1 MATYFTTPD
10 GGDGDILLDATR
22 RATGDEFLDAA

>member
-10 GGDGDILLDATR
+10 GVDGDVFTTPDGGDGDLLLDTR
-22 RATGDEFLDAA
+22 